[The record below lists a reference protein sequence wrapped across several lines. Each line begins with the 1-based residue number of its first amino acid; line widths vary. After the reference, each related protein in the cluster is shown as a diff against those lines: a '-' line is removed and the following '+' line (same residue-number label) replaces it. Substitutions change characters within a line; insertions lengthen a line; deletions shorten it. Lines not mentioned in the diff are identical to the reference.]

1 MKLRV
6 HLKENSY
13 SIHIKKGI
21 LNAVSSFCLSYSKIL
36 LVTDSGVPK
45 QYIDIVKKEIP
56 HCLLFTLKKGEKNKN
71 MQSANA
77 ILHQLFINNFDRHDL
92 ILAIGGGVVLDL
104 CAFVASIYKR
114 GMHYGSI
121 PTTVL
126 AQVDSC
132 IGGKN
137 GINYDSFKNG
147 VGTFY
152 HPKFV
157 LIDPLVLD
165 TLPKRHWNNGLIE
178 ALKMGLIHDKNL
190 FDLIA
195 TKNIKKNIQSI
206 IYHSLKNKIDII
218 EQDVHDIG
226 IRQILNYGHTLG
238 HAIESYCNFKVLHGE
253 AVAYGMVLETKQNE
267 IKEQLLQIYQ
277 KIHLKKIKP
286 IPLTLLKPYIMQD
299 KKRVHQSIII
309 PQINQIG
316 SCQLV
321 EISMNVFFKQMG
333 DEIHE

>member
-45 QYIDIVKKEIP
+45 QYLDIVKKEIP

-71 MQSANA
+71 MQSVNA

-178 ALKMGLIHDKNL
+178 ALKMGLIHDQNL
-190 FDLIA
+190 F
-195 TKNIKKNIQSI
+195 
-206 IYHSLKNKIDII
+206 
-218 EQDVHDIG
+218 
-226 IRQILNYGHTLG
+226 
-238 HAIESYCNFKVLHGE
+238 
-253 AVAYGMVLETKQNE
+253 
-267 IKEQLLQIYQ
+267 
-277 KIHLKKIKP
+277 
-286 IPLTLLKPYIMQD
+286 
-299 KKRVHQSIII
+299 
-309 PQINQIG
+309 
-316 SCQLV
+316 
-321 EISMNVFFKQMG
+321 
-333 DEIHE
+333 